1 VADPEWDLLL
11 GLPPQSTS
19 EVLAL
24 ATRRQALTG
33 EVLFRLGDKAEDL
46 FLVQS
51 GRVNLTFPVRVGSRQ
66 EDVLAEERHP
76 GQLVGWSG
84 LIPPHR
90 FTLQAV
96 VPVTSELLVLPG
108 ENLRD
113 LLQAKPELGYPV
125 LSNLARIIG
134 QRFTIFQTMWIR
146 EFQRVVEKRGP

>member
-24 ATRRQALTG
+24 ATRRQALPG

>member
-1 VADPEWDLLL
+1 M
-11 GLPPQSTS
+11 
-19 EVLAL
+19 
-24 ATRRQALTG
+24 ATRRQALPG